1 MKILF
6 YFQDLCVGG
15 VLNQLSQLVVNLDRR
30 GHSISVVAMYPSDAD
45 WEHLWSARSINIE
58 TLFSSMPYTAVPGPI
73 TLIKATSRLREI
85 IKREKP
91 EILYSFGGHA
101 PRILSW
107 LAARTLPDIKL
118 VWRYRGAGNKLLLRN
133 NNLNYKAML
142 FIEKYISTTVPLAV
156 YNSDASFSFGEGLNH
171 NFKKQLVIKNGFDT
185 DKFKPDPDAKNRIRR
200 EWGVSKDEKL
210 IGIVGRVN
218 PVKGYDVFIKAV
230 ASVLKKRNDVRFVCV
245 GYGDKSYKRDMEDL
259 SRELK
264 LSTYLIWAGV
274 RSDMTSVFNS
284 MDILCCSS
292 YAGGFQDVI
301 GEAMACGVPC
311 VVTDVGD
318 SAKIVGDT
326 GIVVPHDNPEMLA
339 GGLLT
344 MIDRLPEIE
353 PQDIRA
359 RIMENFTVERMVDQT
374 ETALRDLLNGV

>member
-1 MKILF
+1 M
-6 YFQDLCVGG
+6 
-15 VLNQLSQLVVNLDRR
+15 
-30 GHSISVVAMYPSDAD
+30 
-45 WEHLWSARSINIE
+45 
-58 TLFSSMPYTAVPGPI
+58 
-73 TLIKATSRLREI
+73 
-85 IKREKP
+85 REKP

-107 LAARTLPDIKL
+107 LAARTFPDIKL
-118 VWRYRGAGNKLLLRN
+118 VWRYRGAGHKLLLRDKD
-133 NNLNYKAML
+133 LNYKAIL
-142 FIEKYISTTVPLAV
+142 FIEKYISASVPLAV
-156 YNSDASFSFGEGLNH
+156 YNSDASLSFGEGVNH
-171 NFKKQLVIKNGFDT
+171 IFKKQMVIKNGIDT

-200 EWGVSKDEKL
+200 VWGVSEDEKL
-210 IGIVGRVN
+210 VGIVGRVN
-218 PVKGYDVFIKAV
+218 PVKGYDVFIKAA
-230 ASVLKKRNDVRFVCV
+230 ASVLKKRKDVRFVCV
-245 GYGDKSYKRDMEDL
+245 GNGDKSYKRDLEKM
-259 SRELK
+259 SRELE
-264 LSTYLIWAGV
+264 LGTYLVWAGV

-284 MDILCCSS
+284 MDIFCNAS

-339 GGLLT
+339 GGLLA
-344 MIDRLPEIE
+344 MIDRLPGIE

-374 ETALRDLLNGV
+374 ETALRDLLNGG

>member
-1 MKILF
+1 MEILF
-6 YFQDLCVGG
+6 YLQDLCVGG
-15 VLNQLSQLVVNLDRR
+15 VLRQLSQLVVNLDRR
-30 GHSISVVAMYPSDAD
+30 GHGISVVALYTSDAD

-58 TLFSSMPYTAVPGPI
+58 TLFSIKPYTAVPGPI

-107 LAARTLPDIKL
+107 LAAGTLPDIKL
-118 VWRYRGAGNKLLLRN
+118 VWRYRGAGDKLLLRN
-133 NNLNYKAML
+133 NDLNYKAML
-142 FIEKYISTTVPLAV
+142 FIEEYISTTVPLAV
-156 YNSDASFSFGEGLNH
+156 YNSDASFSFGEGINH
-171 NFKKQLVIKNGFDT
+171 NFKKKLVIKNGFDT
-185 DKFKPDPDAKNRIRR
+185 DKFKPDPDARNLIRR
-200 EWGVSKDEKL
+200 EWGVAKDEKL
-210 IGIVGRVN
+210 IGIVGRVI
-218 PVKGYDVFIKAV
+218 PVKGYDVFIKAA
-230 ASVLKKRNDVRFVCV
+230 ASVLKMRKDVRFVCV
-245 GYGDKSYKRDMEDL
+245 GRGDKSYKRVLEDL

-264 LSTYLIWAGV
+264 LSTYLVWAGV

-284 MDILCCSS
+284 MDILCSAS

-326 GIVVPHDNPEMLA
+326 GIVVPHDKPEMLA
-339 GGLLT
+339 RGILT

-359 RIMENFTVERMVDQT
+359 RIMENFTVVRMVDQT
-374 ETALRDLLNGV
+374 ETALRDLLDGA

>member
-15 VLNQLSQLVVNLDRR
+15 VLRQLSQLVVNLDRR
-30 GHSISVVAMYPSDAD
+30 GHSISAVAMYPTDAD
-45 WEHLWSARSINIE
+45 WEHLWSAKSINIE
-58 TLFSSMPYTAVPGPI
+58 ILFPGKPYKDIPGPI
-73 TLIKATSRLREI
+73 TLIKAASRLRKLI
-85 IKREKP
+85 LREKP

-107 LAARTLPDIKL
+107 FATRTLPDIKL
-118 VWRYRGAGNKLLLRN
+118 VWRYRGAGHKLLLQN
-133 NNLNYKAML
+133 NDLNYKAIL
-142 FIEKYISTTVPLAV
+142 FIERYISAFVPLAV
-156 YNSDASFSFGEGLNH
+156 YNSDASFSFGEGVKH

-185 DKFKPDPDAKNRIRR
+185 DKFKPVPDADNRIRR

-210 IGIVGRVN
+210 IGIVGRVI
-218 PVKGYDVFIKAV
+218 PGKGFDIFIKAA
-230 ASVLKKRNDVRFVCV
+230 ASVLKNRKDVRFVCV
-245 GYGDKSYKRDMEDL
+245 GDGDESYKRHLENL

-264 LSTYLIWAGV
+264 LSSYLVWAGA

-284 MDILCCSS
+284 MDILCSAS
-292 YAGGFQDVI
+292 YAGGFQSVI

-326 GIVVPHDNPEMLA
+326 GIVVPYDNPEMLA
-339 GGLLT
+339 RGLLT
-344 MIDRLPEIE
+344 MIDRLPGIE
-353 PQDIRA
+353 PEDIRA
-359 RIMENFTVERMVDQT
+359 GILENFTVEKMVDQT

>member
-1 MKILF
+1 
-6 YFQDLCVGG
+6 
-15 VLNQLSQLVVNLDRR
+15 
-30 GHSISVVAMYPSDAD
+30 MYPSDSD
-45 WEHLWSARSINIE
+45 WEHMWSARSINID
-58 TLFSSMPYTAVPGPI
+58 TLFSGKPYKAVPGPI
-73 TLIKATSRLREI
+73 AIIRATSRLREI

-107 LAARTLPDIKL
+107 LAARTFPDIKL
-118 VWRYRGAGNKLLLRN
+118 VWRYRGAGHKLLLRDKD
-133 NNLNYKAML
+133 LNYKAIL
-142 FIEKYISTTVPLAV
+142 FIEKYISASVPLAV
-156 YNSDASFSFGEGLNH
+156 YNSDASLSFGEGVNH
-171 NFKKQLVIKNGFDT
+171 IFKKQMVIKNGIDT

-200 EWGVSKDEKL
+200 VWGVSEDEKL
-210 IGIVGRVN
+210 VGIVGRVN
-218 PVKGYDVFIKAV
+218 PVKGYDVFIKAA
-230 ASVLKKRNDVRFVCV
+230 ASVLKKRKDVRFVCV
-245 GYGDKSYKRDMEDL
+245 GNGDKSYKRDLEKM
-259 SRELK
+259 SRELE
-264 LSTYLIWAGV
+264 LGTYLVWAGV

-284 MDILCCSS
+284 MDIFCNAS

-339 GGLLT
+339 GGLLA
-344 MIDRLPEIE
+344 MIDRLPGIE

-374 ETALRDLLNGV
+374 ETALRDLLNGG